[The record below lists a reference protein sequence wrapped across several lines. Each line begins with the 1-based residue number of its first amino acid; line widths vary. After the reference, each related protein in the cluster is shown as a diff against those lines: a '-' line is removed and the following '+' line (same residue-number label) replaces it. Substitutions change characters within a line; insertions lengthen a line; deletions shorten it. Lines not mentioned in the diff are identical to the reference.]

1 MKRVPA
7 DLSARW
13 PALVPK
19 KKVAVPMAPRPD
31 LTALVL
37 GATPDDMPVLLPEM
51 ALLEHGFIIGA
62 SGSGKSRCQFQIIQQ
77 ATARGFGSLSIDPHA
92 TDDYR
97 DSIVANSETEQKVH
111 VIDLSAN
118 RTIGFNSF
126 DCPEGTEPSVVAG
139 NNMEAV
145 SAGWE
150 GQPLSQ
156 TPLIERNMSGAFGT
170 LAELKLTMC
179 EAPLLFDHK
188 DASGLRRYAI
198 QNVKDE
204 YNRSVLARLQELSE
218 DPRRK
223 RDFDQEVLGPEN
235 RLARFLRPPVVRAML
250 GQTKNCLD
258 LKAAMDNGDRIIAN
272 LSGGNQVHE
281 KDADLV
287 GRLLVRNILFHAK
300 RRENKRPFICML
312 DEAPRYLSGDV
323 SVLLAESRKFGVS
336 VFCALQWLAQAEAVD
351 ENLLKAL
358 LSGTNIKI
366 CFRLRDA
373 EEAERLARSLIRLNL
388 ERPVEA
394 LIKLA
399 VIGHQR
405 TLLNNESE
413 SEQQSKTKNRS
424 LALGETETDGH
435 TITRGVT
442 HGRSV
447 MDGTSDAESTAEMT
461 SKSKGTVSGA
471 GVSAGEL
478 MIPTD
483 DPSAPIVSRTS
494 AGASSNN
501 SKSTQTSTGQ
511 VRGRVKGK
519 THAVTDTVAETESEA
534 ISKTLGKSRVVTEG
548 EGETVGTGRS
558 KGHSEAL
565 EPIMAP
571 LPTAVHSM
579 QNELYAAG
587 QLLCGLKRGV
597 GYLSY
602 VGQKGPVATLFH
614 VPFINVKQVSDE
626 RFLELRDGLMS
637 TALPLA
643 DALQVIADRAEN
655 LKTPPPTPPQMPK
668 KSPAPKKPDNP
679 QEDHSAP
686 DFY

>member
-19 KKVAVPMAPRPD
+19 KKVTAPIAPRPD

-37 GATPDDMPVLLPEM
+37 GATPDGMPVLLPEM

-77 ATARGFGSLSIDPHA
+77 ATTQGFGSFSIDPHA

-97 DSIVANSETEQKVH
+97 DGIVLNAETEQRVH
-111 VIDLSAN
+111 VLDLNSN
-118 RTIGFNSF
+118 RVVGFNPF
-126 DCPEGTEPSVVAG
+126 YCPEGTDPSVVAG
-139 NNMEAV
+139 NNMQAIA
-145 SAGWE
+145 AGWE
-150 GQPLSQ
+150 GQPLAQ
-156 TPLIERNMSGAFGT
+156 TPSIERNLSGVFGT
-170 LAELKLTMC
+170 LAELGLTMC

-188 DASGLRRYAI
+188 DADGLRRFAI
-198 QNVKDE
+198 QHVKDG

-218 DPRRK
+218 DPRRR

-235 RLARFLRPPVVRAML
+235 RLARFLRPPVLRAML
-250 GQTKNCLD
+250 GQTKGCID
-258 LKAAMDNGDRIIAN
+258 LQGAMDRGERIIAS
-272 LSGGNQVHE
+272 LSGGTQVDE
-281 KDADLV
+281 KDADLL
-287 GRLLVRNILFHAK
+287 GRLLVRNVLFHAK
-300 RRENKRPFICML
+300 RRENTRPFVCML
-312 DEAPRYLSGDV
+312 DESPRYLSGDV

-336 VFCALQWLAQAEAVD
+336 VFCAVQWLAQAEAVD
-351 ENLLKAL
+351 EKILAAL

-394 LIKLA
+394 LIKPA

-405 TLLNNESE
+405 TLLNNASE
-413 SEQQSKTKNRS
+413 SEQQSKTTNRS
-424 LALGETETDGH
+424 LALGETETDGITH
-435 TITRGVT
+435 TRGVT
-442 HGRSV
+442 VGRSV
-447 MDGTSDAESTAEMT
+447 TDATTDVQTTAQMN
-461 SKSKGTVSGA
+461 SKSKGTV
-471 GVSAGEL
+471 AGEGSSAAEI

-483 DPSAPIVSRTS
+483 DPSEPIISRTT
-494 AGASSNN
+494 AGLSNTN
-501 SKSTQTSTGQ
+501 SKSSASSTGT
-511 VRGRVKGK
+511 VKGNAK
-519 THAVTDTVAETESEA
+519 GKSHSTTDSVSESESEA
-534 ISKTLGKSRVVTEG
+534 ISKTFGRSKVVTEG

-565 EPIMAP
+565 EPIMTP
-571 LPTAVHSM
+571 LPTAVHSI
-579 QNELYAAG
+579 QNEIYAAG

-602 VGQKGPVATLFH
+602 VGQKGPIASLFH

-626 RFLELRDGLMS
+626 KFIELRDRLM
-637 TALPLA
+637 TGALPLA
-643 DALQVIADRAEN
+643 DALQVIAERASN
-655 LKTPPPTPPQMPK
+655 LTAKPRTVTPKPK
-668 KSPAPKKPDNP
+668 PAPKDNP
-679 QEDHSAP
+679 QEDHSEP